1 MLSAISDD
9 GHRIYH
15 MLIRHGLRFG
25 CNIIIGVYS
34 HVSGRFTCFEHVTSF
49 MKSAT
54 QMAEER
60 SSHDFPTNECALIQ
74 WCIRMNPGP
83 DSSEKC
89 CRGIRCDHFSRTSDR
104 AFCPLRR
111 HQYPGTKLPLP
122 TARQCTVAPELE
134 GGLAPAPKGGLNG
147 AGGPIGIYTVYI
159 YDDSVNRIL
168 LERRGT
174 LWVLLELGNATQAG
188 IALLRGK

>member
-1 MLSAISDD
+1 MTVRRASPAS
-9 GHRIYH
+9 
-15 MLIRHGLRFG
+15 
-25 CNIIIGVYS
+25 V
-34 HVSGRFTCFEHVTSF
+34 
-49 MKSAT
+49 K
-54 QMAEER
+54 
-60 SSHDFPTNECALIQ
+60 
-74 WCIRMNPGP
+74 W
-83 DSSEKC
+83 
-89 CRGIRCDHFSRTSDR
+89 IRCHRTRVRSKPS
-104 AFCPLRR
+104 ARR
-111 HQYPGTKLPLP
+111 FWGYPFVIVPPGTKLPLP

-174 LWVLLELGNATQAG
+174 LWVLLELGNATQEG